1 MDMRQTA
8 TELLKTIEAEKENYV
23 GIAREIW
30 KHPEVAFT
38 EVTAA
43 KLLTDCLKAHG
54 FELEFPYAKMDTAF
68 RAVYRRGTGGGTFAF
83 AAEYDSLAGIGHA
96 CGHNTSG
103 VASVCGA
110 IATKKFMEDHDV
122 SGTIIV
128 LGTPGEEGGGGKV
141 LMLRNANC
149 LEGVDVVMMAHASG
163 AISKADGGSTG
174 IRRYDVEFFGKAAHA
189 AGAPERGLNAL
200 DAQVLLYNA
209 IGLYRQQMNRKGLI
223 HGVIF
228 EGGEAVN
235 VIPDHTRSR
244 FYIRSTEDKVVD
256 EIYARFCDMVK
267 GAALMTGT
275 TYEIK
280 EYSVAY
286 RPRRPNTPLNNL
298 YYEALEALDIP
309 HGGEPA
315 EGRGSSDFG
324 DFSQVAPGIH
334 PYFCIN
340 ENFATA
346 TVPGHSEALK
356 ACANS
361 DFGYAQMLKAG
372 AVLGACALRV
382 LTDAAFR
389 EEVKADFIAR
399 GRK

>member
-1 MDMRQTA
+1 MDMRQVT

-23 GIAREIW
+23 GIAKEIW
-30 KHPEVAFT
+30 NHPEVAFT

-83 AAEYDSLAGIGHA
+83 AAEYDALAGIGHA

-103 VASVCGA
+103 VASVAGA
-110 IATKKFMEDHDV
+110 IATRKFMEDHDV
-122 SGTIIV
+122 AGTIIV

-149 LEGVDVVMMAHASG
+149 LEGVDAVMMAHASG
-163 AISKADGGSTG
+163 AISKSDGGSTG

-209 IGLYRQQMNRKGLI
+209 IGLYRQQMNRKGII

-235 VIPDHTRSR
+235 VIPDHTHSR
-244 FYIRSTEDKVVD
+244 FYIRSTEDKVVE

-286 RPRRPNTPLNNL
+286 RPRRPNTPLNDL
-298 YYEALEALDIP
+298 YYEALEAIGVP

-315 EGRGSSDFG
+315 EGHGSSDYG

-334 PYFCIN
+334 PYFSIN

-372 AVLGACALRV
+372 AVLGACALKV
-382 LTDAAFR
+382 ISDAAFR

-399 GRK
+399 GQK